1 MRKRPLKLGDLK
13 PQPTEEPQVED
24 QVESAAPEETQK
36 PVRNRKKAKI
46 EVLAQ
51 EGAQEVAGDPVPRAV
66 NPTLQDALNEAYTLP
81 YDPPSYHFDPSD
93 DPMVELAARELCRR
107 RLLPFIQR
115 FRPKYM
121 AGWVHEDI
129 CRRIERFVKQVE
141 RGESPRLLLMMPP
154 RSGKSEI
161 SSRHTPAWILGQHP
175 EWEIIAGSHTS
186 SLSLSFSRY
195 LRDVMRDPAYTAVF
209 PDAILDPSSQSVENW
224 NLTRGGGYLAAG
236 VGTGITGRGCLAP
249 YTLIDT
255 NRGKIR
261 IIDLKVGDSVY
272 GYDHKQ
278 QKVVSTRVQALQI
291 TERSKPLL
299 DCGDIRLTTDHR
311 IYNAST
317 GNYTSA
323 GEHPRLFG
331 LRRQEGATRCNMQSV
346 LFQSAD
352 GGDHSAQMR
361 LLWQELHAQR
371 SGAPEVPGSTRRGSE
386 GVLQSPM
393 LRPVQDQQPG
403 GVQQGEG
410 RVPALSEAGHRHGS
424 FEVLQQGL
432 LQRVQGFETADGCV
446 QWRVSDPEEAGI
458 AAGQEVPAVRYDPR
472 SVRGTP
478 HQPGR
483 DGQQDFEPGAALHGV
498 PPQISSVHGACAADI
513 AELFE
518 PFDFVVDIQTGTGNF
533 FTEGLL
539 VHNCH
544 VLLLDDLV
552 KDIEAADSL
561 TIRDNTWEWYLSTAY
576 TRLAPGGGVLGL
588 MTWWHDD
595 DWAGRIQQ
603 AMQSEDGDKFEIIR
617 YPAINE
623 YGDEYILPDDT
634 IEQFP
639 PDAPPPP
646 AGSRL
651 TRKMGTAIHPAR
663 YTTEMMLRIKRNLI
677 AGGQKRVWDALYQ
690 QNPVPDEGNFFS
702 KEMFRFYGSAPD
714 RRELYVYQAW
724 DFAIS
729 EGKESD
735 YTVGTCIGVD
745 HRDNIYYL
753 GQRRFRIQDG
763 GVIVDEILD
772 FAAEWDADLLG
783 FEDGQIWKAIEFQ
796 YQKRCDERRMFP
808 SFELL
813 KPLTDKM
820 VRANPLRG
828 RMQLGKV
835 YFDKSAPYFTEL
847 QKELLHFPAG
857 KHDDQIDSLAW
868 TIRLT
873 LSKAAPRPRD
883 TEPKLPSWRDKLRI
897 GSRTGLSHMA
907 S

>member
-1 MRKRPLKLGDLK
+1 VRKRPLKLGDLK
-13 PQPTEEPQVED
+13 PQPTEEPKVED
-24 QVESAAPEETQK
+24 QVESPAPEAAPK
-36 PVRNRKKAKI
+36 PVRGRKKAKI
-46 EVLAQ
+46 APVVEEDAQ
-51 EGAQEVAGDPVPRAV
+51 EAPGDPVPRAV
-66 NPTLQDALNEAYTLP
+66 NPDLQDALNEAYTLP

-115 FRPKYM
+115 FRPKYT

-129 CRRIERFVKQVE
+129 CRRIERFVEQVE

-161 SSRHTPAWILGQHP
+161 SSRHTPAWVLGKHP

-236 VGTGITGRGCLAP
+236 VGTGITGRGA
-249 YTLIDT
+249 
-255 NRGKIR
+255 
-261 IIDLKVGDSVY
+261 
-272 GYDHKQ
+272 
-278 QKVVSTRVQALQI
+278 
-291 TERSKPLL
+291 
-299 DCGDIRLTTDHR
+299 
-311 IYNAST
+311 
-317 GNYTSA
+317 
-323 GEHPRLFG
+323 
-331 LRRQEGATRCNMQSV
+331 
-346 LFQSAD
+346 
-352 GGDHSAQMR
+352 
-361 LLWQELHAQR
+361 
-371 SGAPEVPGSTRRGSE
+371 
-386 GVLQSPM
+386 
-393 LRPVQDQQPG
+393 
-403 GVQQGEG
+403 
-410 RVPALSEAGHRHGS
+410 
-424 FEVLQQGL
+424 
-432 LQRVQGFETADGCV
+432 
-446 QWRVSDPEEAGI
+446 
-458 AAGQEVPAVRYDPR
+458 
-472 SVRGTP
+472 
-478 HQPGR
+478 
-483 DGQQDFEPGAALHGV
+483 
-498 PPQISSVHGACAADI
+498 
-513 AELFE
+513 
-518 PFDFVVDIQTGTGNF
+518 
-533 FTEGLL
+533 
-539 VHNCH
+539 H

-623 YGDEYILPDDT
+623 YGDEFILPDDT

-646 AGSRL
+646 PGSRL
-651 TRKMGTAIHPAR
+651 TRKQGTAIHPAR

-702 KEMFRFYGSAPD
+702 KEMFRFYGSQPD
-714 RRELYVYQAW
+714 RRELFVYQAW

-835 YFDKSAPYFTEL
+835 YFDKQAPYFTEL

-868 TIRLT
+868 AIRLT

>member
-24 QVESAAPEETQK
+24 QVESAAPEEAQK
-36 PVRNRKKAKI
+36 PVRSRKKAKI
-46 EVLAQ
+46 EAVAE
-51 EGAQEVAGDPVPRAV
+51 EGAQKAPGDPVPRAV
-66 NPTLQDALNEAYTLP
+66 NPGLQDSLNEAYTLP

-115 FRPKYM
+115 FRPKYT

-209 PDAILDPSSQSVENW
+209 PDAVLDPSSQSVENW
-224 NLTRGGGYLAAG
+224 NLTKGGGYLAAG
-236 VGTGITGRGCLAP
+236 VGTGITGRGA
-249 YTLIDT
+249 
-255 NRGKIR
+255 
-261 IIDLKVGDSVY
+261 
-272 GYDHKQ
+272 
-278 QKVVSTRVQALQI
+278 
-291 TERSKPLL
+291 
-299 DCGDIRLTTDHR
+299 
-311 IYNAST
+311 
-317 GNYTSA
+317 
-323 GEHPRLFG
+323 
-331 LRRQEGATRCNMQSV
+331 
-346 LFQSAD
+346 
-352 GGDHSAQMR
+352 
-361 LLWQELHAQR
+361 
-371 SGAPEVPGSTRRGSE
+371 
-386 GVLQSPM
+386 
-393 LRPVQDQQPG
+393 
-403 GVQQGEG
+403 
-410 RVPALSEAGHRHGS
+410 
-424 FEVLQQGL
+424 
-432 LQRVQGFETADGCV
+432 
-446 QWRVSDPEEAGI
+446 
-458 AAGQEVPAVRYDPR
+458 
-472 SVRGTP
+472 
-478 HQPGR
+478 
-483 DGQQDFEPGAALHGV
+483 
-498 PPQISSVHGACAADI
+498 
-513 AELFE
+513 
-518 PFDFVVDIQTGTGNF
+518 
-533 FTEGLL
+533 
-539 VHNCH
+539 H

-588 MTWWHDD
+588 MCMTGETPVMMADGSWRRLDSLKASDEIATYACGMLGATRVAAMRSSGHDSVFKMTMKSGNIVRANQRHPFLTVSPSGEVSWTRLKNLTTAHKIAAVKGSGVNGEGSYVQPRAASSLRSVVAFATATTTSKNGLTGAEQSATATMRDATPVSSIVMGSPQQTTTLCTKLKAAVVRFAGNMRKLATRLLTGQTSSPSTTATTQEKCELCSATTATQESDTLVMSRWHYPPQGISDFTLDEIVSIEPDGYEEVFDVQVNCTENFIANGLVSHNTWWHDD

-646 AGSRL
+646 PGSRL
-651 TRKMGTAIHPAR
+651 TRKQGTAIHPAR

-702 KEMFRFYGSAPD
+702 KEMFRFYGSQPD
-714 RRELYVYQAW
+714 RRELCVYQAW

-835 YFDKSAPYFTEL
+835 YFDKQAPYFTEL

-868 TIRLT
+868 AIRLT
-873 LSKAAPRPRD
+873 LTKAAPRPRA

-897 GSRTGLSHMA
+897 GGRTGLSHMA